1 MLYMV
6 FPLIIISMVINR
18 VYGIIFCADFK
29 KVIIQ
34 GLLR

>member
-18 VYGIIFCADFK
+18 VYGIFFCADFK
-29 KVIIQ
+29 KVLLQ
-34 GLLR
+34 RLLR